1 MMNSPWAM
9 LMTFIWPKVKV
20 SPRAMSSS
28 VAPMPRPVKSC
39 DSRFPM
45 VLPAPSFRLTSPA
58 LSLPPR
64 VALEVRVRL
73 DRLGRARDLLDEA
86 VGLDHADAG
95 RLVQVLGG
103 AVDGHG
109 ALGRRVGE
117 PGSGSP
123 DGRPV
128 RGPCLVGGHGPQ
140 VHGGVAGLHGVV
152 DGLVGAVLGLVGRHE
167 LGVL

>member
-9 LMTFIWPKVKV
+9 LMTFICPKVKV

-45 VLPAPSFRLTSPA
+45 VCPAPPFRLTSPA

-64 VALEVRVRL
+64 VALQVRVRL
-73 DRLGRARDLLDEA
+73 DRLGGARDLLDEA

-95 RLVQVLGG
+95 RLVEVLGG

-109 ALGRRVGE
+109 AFGRCVGE
-117 PGSGSP
+117 PGGGCP
-123 DGRPV
+123 DGCHV
-128 RGPCLVGGHGPQ
+128 RGPCLVRGHRPH
-140 VHGGVAGLHGVV
+140 VHGGVAGLHGVI
-152 DGLVGAVLGLVGRHE
+152 DGL
-167 LGVL
+167 

>member
-20 SPRAMSSS
+20 SPRAMSSR

-39 DSRFPM
+39 DSRLPM
-45 VLPAPSFRLTSPA
+45 SALRLPSDDVGV

-64 VALEVRVRL
+64 VALQVRVGL

-86 VGLDHADAG
+86 VGPDHADAG

-103 AVDGHG
+103 AVDGHR
-109 ALGRRVGE
+109 ALGCCVGE
-117 PGSGSP
+117 PGGGSP
-123 DGRPV
+123 DGRHV
-128 RGPCLVGGHGPQ
+128 RGPCLVGGHRPQ
-140 VHGGVAGLHGVV
+140 VHGRVAGLHGV
-152 DGLVGAVLGLVGRHE
+152 
-167 LGVL
+167 